1 MATVTSG
8 ALDGLKERH
17 HSFFER
23 LNALLDLCGVVKPGA
38 GRQTWIAH
46 HGEVTPLAVKG
57 WEQGRRVRDGNVQTL
72 AAAIVADLPV
82 KCSQEELSNYLRG
95 DRPDID
101 VSLEL
106 RRLGLSMPNQAWF
119 LNLLNE
125 EMAEQGMNPT
135 DPALFGI
142 WSTTAIKVLVSL
154 GALFQTHWYDAFT
167 LGWMAPLLPSVPAP
181 LSDVPAGPLHC
192 PPMAISSVSPQ
203 LQPNSVLV
211 APA

>member
-1 MATVTSG
+1 MTAVTSG

-23 LNALLDLCGVVKPGA
+23 LNALLDLCGVVEPGA

-46 HGEVTPLAVKG
+46 QGQVTSLAVKG
-57 WEQGRRVRDGNVQTL
+57 WEQGRRVRNGNVETL

-82 KCSQEELSNYLRG
+82 KCSQEEISNYLRG

-135 DPALFGI
+135 DPKLFGI
-142 WSTTAIKVLVSL
+142 WSTTAIKV
-154 GALFQTHWYDAFT
+154 AQYYA
-167 LGWMAPLLPSVPAP
+167 AA
-181 LSDVPAGPLHC
+181 LSDEDKETPDEPRLKRVMGHYIGLYLEGAVEPG
-192 PPMAISSVSPQ
+192 SR
-203 LQPNSVLV
+203 
-211 APA
+211 